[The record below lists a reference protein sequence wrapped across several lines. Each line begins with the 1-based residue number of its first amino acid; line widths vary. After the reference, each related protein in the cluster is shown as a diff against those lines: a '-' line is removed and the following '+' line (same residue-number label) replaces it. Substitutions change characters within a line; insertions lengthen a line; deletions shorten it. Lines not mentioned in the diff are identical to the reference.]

1 MRITSLA
8 LAALALAG
16 SITSVR
22 AQASLDDLVLGFEA
36 SSGTGSADDIEI
48 DLGAVSSF
56 TGLGA
61 GTYTVGNLG
70 TELTSTFGAWNSDA
84 SLTFGVVGT
93 NGPTTAN
100 GVYKDTIWATS
111 NGSTAYVSSASATQS
126 TPTGR
131 IQGLYGLTGAVGSF
145 GSLSASDTTLGAIN
159 AQTNQIGTSLNA
171 IMNLASEPGSW
182 TSVGG
187 ANSFGIPGADSN
199 LLTPTNI
206 GSGVATASLIEIQ
219 PTNSGANPAVVD
231 LGYFSLNS
239 SGELTYTVPSTSVP
253 SSTSRLVNISTR
265 SPVGAASETQI
276 AGFVIAGSHAKTVL
290 IRASGPALAPAPFN
304 VSGALPDPV
313 LTLFSG
319 QTQLATNTE
328 WGTAAN
334 AADIASTAAAAGA
347 FSWTAGSADSAIL
360 VTLQP
365 GVYTAQVTSASGDT
379 GVALVE
385 VYDCDASDPDSELVN
400 ISTRSSVGTGAN
412 IQIAGFV
419 IEGSQAKTVLI
430 RASGPAL
437 APAPFSVSGV
447 LPDPVLALFSGSTQ
461 IATNTGWGT
470 AANAADIMTTA
481 AAAGAFPWTSGSADS
496 AILITLQP
504 GSYTA
509 QVSGAS
515 GDSGVALVEVYDA
528 DP

>member
-8 LAALALAG
+8 FAALALAA

-48 DLGAVSSF
+48 DLGAASTF
-56 TGLGA
+56 TALGS
-61 GTYTVGNLG
+61 GTYNVGNFG

-84 SLTFGVVGT
+84 NLSFGVVGT
-93 NGPTTAN
+93 SGGTTAN
-100 GVYKDTIWATS
+100 GVYKDTLWATS
-111 NGSTAYVSSASATQS
+111 NGSTTYASSSSATQS
-126 TPTGR
+126 APTGK
-131 IQGLYGLTGAVGSF
+131 IQGLYGLTGSVGSF
-145 GSLSASDTTLGAIN
+145 GSLSASDMALSAIN
-159 AQTNQIGTSLNA
+159 AQTNQVGTTLNA
-171 IMNLASEPGSW
+171 LMNLASEAGSW
-182 TSVGG
+182 TSIAG
-187 ANSFGIPGADSN
+187 ANTFGIPGAASN
-199 LLTPTNI
+199 LLTSTNI
-206 GSGVATASLIEIQ
+206 GLGVATASLIEIQ
-219 PTNSGANPAVVD
+219 PTNSGANPTVVD

-239 SGELTYTVPSTSVP
+239 SGQLTYTVPATSVP
-253 SSTSRLVNISTR
+253 TSTARLINISTR

-276 AGFVIAGSHAKTVL
+276 AGFVIEGSHAKTVL

-304 VSGALPDPV
+304 VSGVLPDPV

-319 QTQLATNTE
+319 STPIATNTG
-328 WGTAAN
+328 WGTATN
-334 AADIASTAAAAGA
+334 AADITTTAAAVGA

-385 VYDCDASDPDSELVN
+385 VYDCDASDPDSKLVN

-437 APAPFSVSGV
+437 APAPFNVSGV
-447 LPDPVLALFSGSTQ
+447 LPDPVLTLFSGSTQ
-461 IATNTGWGT
+461 IATNTVWGT
-470 AANAADIMTTA
+470 AANAADITTTA
-481 AAAGAFPWTSGSADS
+481 AAVGAFPWTAGSADS
-496 AILITLQP
+496 AILVTLQP

-509 QVSGAS
+509 QVKGAD